1 MKSFGHFILTAFS
14 AWTMLFVSL
23 WVLDLSGVLAAM
35 PGQIAYS
42 FTFLMLVIALLLISV
57 RAAELTASARDGWVG
72 AIFAVAGIGL
82 AMQVLSP
89 GLLLAWLAGG
99 CLIAGGMRLCASL
112 GHEVISAT
120 YFWPLT
126 LVVILMDSWS
136 VLSPDGI
143 THQIVHSVQTTEQF
157 NFMLLTVPIPGIGL
171 EPILGMGDVL
181 FVAFMAG
188 AVAHLNLSSQKY
200 LTGAGIG
207 FILCLIALLI
217 WQQPLPALT
226 FVAPAIAIAL
236 GREAASTTK
245 EVLTAVV
252 FVAVLFG
259 VKTLVLG

>member
-1 MKSFGHFILTAFS
+1 MKPFGHFILTAFS

-23 WVLDLSGVLAAM
+23 WVLGKIGVLDAM
-35 PGQIAYS
+35 PGQIPYG
-42 FTFLMLVIALLLISV
+42 FTFLMLIIVLLLISLQ
-57 RAAELTASARDGWVG
+57 AAELTASARDGLMG
-72 AIFAVAGIGL
+72 TIFAAAGIGL
-82 AMQVLSP
+82 AMQVLAP
-89 GLLLAWLAGG
+89 GLLLAWIAGG
-99 CLIAGGMRLCASL
+99 CLIAGGMWLCAAV
-112 GHEVISAT
+112 GHEVISPT
-120 YFWPLT
+120 YLWPLT

-143 THQIVHSVQTTEQF
+143 THQMVHSVQTTEQF

-181 FVAFMAG
+181 FLAFMAG
-188 AVAHLNLSSQKY
+188 AVEHLKLSSQKY

-217 WQQPLPALT
+217 WEQPLPALT
-226 FVAPAIAIAL
+226 FVAPAITIAL
-236 GREAASTTK
+236 GKEAASTTK
-245 EVLTAVV
+245 DVLTAVV

>member
-1 MKSFGHFILTAFS
+1 MKSFGRFTLISFS

-23 WVLDLSGVLAAM
+23 WVLGKLGVLNPL
-35 PGQIAYS
+35 PGEIAYS
-42 FTFLMLVIALLLISV
+42 FTFLMLILTLLLVSLP
-57 RAAELTASARDGWVG
+57 AAELTASAKDGLIG
-72 AIFAVAGIGL
+72 AIFAAAGIGL
-82 AMQVLSP
+82 TMQVLSP

-99 CLIAGGMRLCASL
+99 CLIAGGMWLCASL

-120 YFWPLT
+120 YLWPLT

-143 THQIVHSVQTTEQF
+143 THQMVHSVQATEQF
-157 NFMLLTVPIPGIGL
+157 NFMILSVPIPGIGL

-188 AVAHLNLSSQKY
+188 AVAHLNLSSQKF

-207 FILCLIALLI
+207 FIICLVALLI

-226 FVAPAIAIAL
+226 FVAPAIVIAL
-236 GREAASTTK
+236 GKEAASTTK